1 MERGAWPDGVE
12 TWHNLRVMV
21 TGGAGF
27 LGRHVT
33 AKLREHDVTPIEVVD
48 RGPVA

>member
-12 TWHNLRVMV
+12 TWHNLRVLV

-33 AKLREHDVTPIEVVD
+33 PIEVVD